1 MRLPAAEIIS
11 VVMAPV
17 AVFSGSFLREVPH
30 QIVSELVAGNV
41 EAAGI
46 GGILRTAQCRGGDDL
61 RRKRFDEG
69 LPVVIVE
76 EVNHE
81 GGFHGSPC
89 LELILTERLAEGRRE
104 ASVLDVVDRGLHDG
118 DVRSDIPVET
128 NLFQLIEYSVKYSAR
143 HEPRHHVD
151 PAGRHKE
158 YVVRTPVALLG
169 LSDPSLPDK
178 LADGVVELLDRQI
191 PI

>member
-1 MRLPAAEIIS
+1 MRLPAAEEIS

-17 AVFSGSFLREVPH
+17 AVFSGSFLGEMQR
-30 QIVSELVAGNV
+30 QIVSEFVAGNV

-46 GGILRTAQCRGGDDL
+46 RGILRNAECRVGDDL

-76 EVNHE
+76 ELNHE

-89 LELILTERLAEGRRE
+89 LDLILTERFAEGRRE
-104 ASVLDVVDRGLHDG
+104 ASGLDEVDRGLHDG
-118 DVRSDIPVET
+118 DVHSDIPVEP
-128 NLFQLIEYSVKYSAR
+128 NFFQLIEYGIKCFAR

-151 PAGRHKE
+151 PARRHKE
-158 YVVRTPVALLG
+158 YLVRTPVALLG

-178 LADGVVELLDRQI
+178 FADGVGELFYR
-191 PI
+191 